1 MTVINT
7 NVNALYSQLALQN
20 TSKSQSS
27 SMQQLSTGMKINS
40 AADNAAGMAI
50 VNRMHTQIS
59 GISQSIQNAGDAVNL
74 IHTAEGAANQITTM
88 LQRMQ
93 QLATESANGTYND
106 SQRQDLDL
114 EFQQLKQQIVA
125 ISNNTQWN
133 GFPVLNGTAGKQL
146 SPYPVYKA
154 VSAPKQSNIFISPS
168 PSITVTQPNIAQQIG
183 FGSATIDTLYGSS
196 TQLGNPAPLA
206 FTQTNPADFTK
217 VPSAVFTDGTN
228 TYSVPFSTTESNTL
242 TSLVQ
247 KINGGN
253 NPYTASV
260 NNGNLIFTANTPGVA
275 LPSTMNLTTGAFSAT
290 SSYVVPATGSMS
302 TGDSLSVTFGNT
314 TVSSTLNSVNTTP
327 TAVASDLANQL
338 NANTTFNQSY
348 NAQIGNGQLQIIP
361 KDATVSL
368 STLQSTFNVDQVVA
382 GSPSALAVGVH
393 TESTFVNNTAPFETA
408 YGTGANSEQNNVND
422 SNLQAPSNYN
432 SASLLGQQSF
442 ASPGTWLQTGAL
454 SMNLDSR
461 QGDGSTVTATFL
473 ASNGKTVNMVG
484 TLHPQTGTVNFDS
497 TLPINAQVISGDL
510 TVNILQDATNPT
522 QVDLTKSPPTQINNP
537 SDADYM
543 TTVNIAV
550 QGSIP
555 TLNAGDLTIN
565 GVVVPTSLSTDDK
578 VSPAN
583 NAAGSA
589 IAKAAAINKVTAQTG
604 VTAIV
609 NQNTMEGSAMSG
621 ATVVNGNVMINGI
634 VTPQIT
640 SVLNDPRA
648 SRLAVI
654 TAVNS
659 ISKLT
664 GVTAVDSGNNSQGV
678 SLVAPDGR
686 NIEVQFE
693 NIGNATTQDFQART
707 GLTQGVQGGTYSL
720 ESKVAQP
727 ITIGTTP
734 NGNLSDS
741 GLSPGNYTAN
751 VSTVTTQKYTT
762 LQPGQQPTV
771 LNSGES
777 VINPGQSPV
786 ILNQGDLVINGVA
799 IPGATSGGDILS
811 QNASV
816 SATSAKIA
824 SANATAAAINTQTSL
839 TGVTAVANPATIA
852 GSVTGVNQS
861 IPNGFATLYVNGV
874 GVQVD
879 LETSQTP
886 SQRIQAVI
894 NALNPVVGETG
905 VSASINPQGQ
915 GVQLTTTDGRNL
927 SVWYDSAQYTASD
940 FGLGGNPQL
949 NAPGVTGIPQATAS
963 SGSYA
968 STVYGTVSLQSNK
981 PIDVQPGI
989 NGYTSAS
996 NFTALGFSAGTSG
1009 GLAKDAQ
1016 TLLAPPL
1023 VGQLQFQI
1031 GPDANQTVS
1040 IDLPDFGSNGSITGD
1055 ITWDVNQTAPAAGTV
1070 MPTSTT
1076 GVPSAQPQRSYIS
1089 SQSAAEAMITR
1100 LGKAIDNISATV
1112 SVMGAVMNRL
1122 SYVTNNLQSMSV
1134 NLTASQSAI
1143 QDTNYAQASTN
1154 LSRTQIMQ
1162 QAATAVLAQA
1172 NTSQQ
1177 TVLKLLQG

>member
-168 PSITVTQPNIAQQIG
+168 PSITVSQPNIAQQVG
-183 FGSATIDTLYGSS
+183 FGSATIDSRNG
-196 TQLGNPAPLA
+196 GAPLA
-206 FTQTNPADFTK
+206 FTPNPADLTT

-228 TYSVPFSTTESNTL
+228 TYSVPFATTESNTL

-247 KINGGN
+247 KINGGS

-275 LPSTMNLTTGAFSAT
+275 LPSTMKLTIGALAAT
-290 SSYVVPATGSMS
+290 SGYVVPASMNP
-302 TGDSLSVTFGNT
+302 GDSLSVTFGNT
-314 TVSSTLNSVNTTP
+314 TVSSTLNTVNTSP
-327 TAVASDLANQL
+327 AAVASDLANQL

-348 NAQIGNGQLQIIP
+348 NAQINAGQLQIIP

-368 STLQSTFNVDQVVA
+368 STLQSTFNVDQVVDS
-382 GSPSALAVGVH
+382 SPSALAAGVS

-408 YGTGANSEQNNVND
+408 YGTGPNSVNSEQND
-422 SNLQAPSNYN
+422 DPNLQAPSNYN

>member
-168 PSITVTQPNIAQQIG
+168 PSITVSQPNIAQQVG
-183 FGSATIDTLYGSS
+183 FGSATIDSRNG
-196 TQLGNPAPLA
+196 GAPLA
-206 FTQTNPADFTK
+206 FTPNPADLTT

-228 TYSVPFSTTESNTL
+228 TYSVPFATTESNTL

-247 KINGGN
+247 KINGGS

-275 LPSTMNLTTGAFSAT
+275 LPSTMKLTIGALAAT
-290 SSYVVPATGSMS
+290 SGYVVPASMNQ
-302 TGDSLSVTFGNT
+302 GDSLSVTFGNT
-314 TVSSTLNSVNTTP
+314 TVSSTLNTVNTSP
-327 TAVASDLANQL
+327 AAVASDLANQL

-348 NAQIGNGQLQIIP
+348 NAQINAGQLQIIP

-368 STLQSTFNVDQVVA
+368 STLQSTFNVDQVVDS
-382 GSPSALAVGVH
+382 SPSALAAGVS

-408 YGTGANSEQNNVND
+408 YGTGPNSVNSEQND
-422 SNLQAPSNYN
+422 DPNLQAPSNYN

>member
-7 NVNALYSQLALQN
+7 NVNALYSQLALQ
-20 TSKSQSS
+20 TTAKSQSK
-27 SMQQLSTGMKINS
+27 SMEQLSTGMKINS

-125 ISNNTQWN
+125 ISNQTQWN

-146 SPYPVYKA
+146 SPFPVYKA

-168 PSITVTQPNIAQQIG
+168 PSITVSQQNIAQQIG
-183 FGSATIDTLYGSS
+183 FGAGTNTFSGLVNAATDVAAVKS
-196 TQLGNPAPLA
+196 
-206 FTQTNPADFTK
+206 
-217 VPSAVFTDGTN
+217 VVFTDGTN
-228 TYSVPFSTTESNTL
+228 TYSVPYGTSEATTLS
-242 TSLVQ
+242 SLVQ
-247 KINGGN
+247 KINAGS
-253 NPYTASV
+253 NPYTASLDS
-260 NNGNLIFTANTPGVA
+260 NSNLIFTSNTPGSP
-275 LPSTMNLTTGAFSAT
+275 LPSTMNLTTGAT
-290 SSYVVPATGSMS
+290 SSVSGYVVPAPNTMS
-302 TGDSLSVTFGNT
+302 NGDSLSVTFGNT
-314 TVSSTLNSVNTTP
+314 TVSSTLNGVNTTP
-327 TAVASDLANQL
+327 AAVAADLVNQL
-338 NANTTFNQSY
+338 NSNITFNQSY
-348 NAQIGNGQLQIIP
+348 NAEISTTAGPTLGQLQIVP

-368 STLQSTFNVDQVVA
+368 ATVQSTFNVDQVVGGTPA
-382 GSPSALAVGVH
+382 ALTSGTSTNSTYISGVGTH
-393 TESTFVNNTAPFETA
+393 LETA
-408 YGTGANSEQNNVND
+408 NAEALVVADQS
-422 SNLQAPSNYN
+422 LQKPTNYN
-432 SASLLGQQSF
+432 SSTLMGQQSF
-442 ASPGTWLQTGAL
+442 ASPGTWLQSGAL
-454 SMNLDSR
+454 SMSLDS
-461 QGDGSTVTATFL
+461 QANTVTASFL
-473 ASNGKTVNMVG
+473 SATNQTINMVG
-484 TLHPQTGTVNFDS
+484 TLNAQTGTVSFDS
-497 TLPINAQVISGDL
+497 TNPVNAQVISGNL
-510 TVNILQDATNPT
+510 TFNILQNATNPT
-522 QVDLTKSPPTQINNP
+522 QVDLTQSPPTKLSTPNYI
-537 SDADYM
+537 
-543 TTVNIAV
+543 TTVNVAV

-565 GVVVPTSLSTDDK
+565 KVVVPTSLATDDK

-609 NQNTMEGSAMSG
+609 NPNTMEGSAMSG
-621 ATVVNGNVMINGI
+621 ATVVSGNVMINGI
-634 VTPQIT
+634 ISPQIT
-640 SVLNDPRA
+640 TVLNNPRE

-659 ISKLT
+659 ISNLT

-678 SLVAPDGR
+678 SLVAADGR

-693 NIGNATTQDFQART
+693 NTGSATTSLFQART
-707 GLTQGVQGGTYSL
+707 GLTQGVQGGTFSL

-727 ITIGTTP
+727 IVIGTTP

-741 GLSPGNYTAN
+741 GLSPGNYTQN
-751 VSTVTTQKYTT
+751 VTTVTTQKYTT

-786 ILNQGDLVINGVA
+786 VLNQGDLMINGVA
-799 IPGATSGGDILS
+799 IPGATTSGDILS

-816 SATSAKIA
+816 STTSSKIA

-839 TGVTAVANPATIA
+839 TGVTAIANPATIA
-852 GSVTGVNQS
+852 GMVTGVNQS

-874 GVQVD
+874 GVKVD

-886 SQRIQAVI
+886 SQRIQAVVS
-894 NALNPVVGETG
+894 ALNPLVGETG
-905 VSASINPQGQ
+905 VTASVNPQSQ

-927 SVWYDSAQYTASD
+927 SVWFDSSLYTAKD
-940 FGLGGNPQL
+940 FGLGGNPQS
-949 NAPGVTGIPQATAS
+949 NAPGVTGIAGATAS

-968 STVYGTVSLQSNK
+968 STVYGTVSLQSDK

-989 NGYTSAS
+989 NGYTSTS
-996 NFTALGFSAGTSG
+996 NFTALGFTAGVSG

>member
-7 NVNALYSQLALQN
+7 NVNALYSQLALQ
-20 TSKSQSS
+20 TTAKSQSR
-27 SMQQLSTGMKINS
+27 SMEQLSTGMKINS
-40 AADNAAGMAI
+40 ASDNAAGMAI

-106 SQRQDLDL
+106 SQRMDLDL

-168 PSITVTQPNIAQQIG
+168 PSITVSQQNLAQQVG
-183 FGSATIDTLYGSS
+183 FGATTNLFSTLAYTPTGDV
-196 TQLGNPAPLA
+196 TA
-206 FTQTNPADFTK
+206 

-228 TYSVPFSTTESNTL
+228 TYSVPYGTSEGNTL
-242 TSLVQ
+242 NALVQ
-247 KINGGN
+247 KINAGS
-253 NPYTASV
+253 NPYTASLDS
-260 NNGNLIFTANTPGVA
+260 NSNLIFTSNTPGTP
-275 LPSTMNLTTGAFSAT
+275 LPSTMNLTTDAASAVAV
-290 SSYVVPATGSMS
+290 YKVPTSMS
-302 TGDSLSVTFGNT
+302 LGDSLSVTFGNT
-314 TVSSTLNSVNTTP
+314 TVSSTRNSVNNTP
-327 TAVASDLANQL
+327 TLVATDLVNQL
-338 NANTTFNQSY
+338 NSNITFNQSY
-348 NAQIGNGQLQIIP
+348 TAQLDGSNNLQIVP
-361 KDATVSL
+361 KDATVAL
-368 STLQSTFNVDQVVA
+368 STVQSTFNVDSVA
-382 GSPSALAVGVH
+382 AGVPSAMTPLA
-393 TESTFVNNTAPFETA
+393 STDATYITKAISSNLAPPAAPNTWTA
-408 YGTGANSEQNNVND
+408 FGTGAQSEAAPGGAD
-422 SNLQAPSNYN
+422 AALQMPSNYN
-432 SASLLGQQSF
+432 SSTLMGQQSF
-442 ASPGTWLQTGAL
+442 ASPGTWLQSGAL
-454 SMNLDSR
+454 SMTLDTS
-461 QGDGSTVTATFL
+461 GNAPAVTATFL
-473 ASNGKTVNMVG
+473 SSSGNTINMVG
-484 TLHPQTGTVNFDS
+484 TLDAPTGTVSFAASN
-497 TLPINAQVISGDL
+497 TVNAQVISGDL
-510 TVNILQDATNPT
+510 TFNILQNATNPT
-522 QVDLTKSPPTQINNP
+522 QVNLNNSPPTAYGNFL
-537 SDADYM
+537 
-543 TTVNIAV
+543 TTVNVAV

-555 TLNAGDLTIN
+555 AINAGDLTIN
-565 GVVVPTSLSTDDK
+565 KVVVPTSLAVDDK
-578 VSPAN
+578 VSPPN

-609 NQNTMEGSAMSG
+609 NKNTMEGSAMSG
-621 ATVVNGNVMINGI
+621 STVVTGNVMINGI
-634 VTPQIT
+634 VSPQIT
-640 SVLNDPRA
+640 SVLNNPRE

-659 ISKLT
+659 ISNLT

-678 SLVAPDGR
+678 SLVAADGR

-693 NIGNATTQDFQART
+693 NIGSATTQEFQART
-707 GLTQGVQGGTYSL
+707 GLTQGVQGGTFSL

-727 ITIGTTP
+727 IVIGTTP
-734 NGNLSDS
+734 NGNLSDT
-741 GLSPGNYTAN
+741 GLTPGNYTAN

-777 VINPGQSPV
+777 VINPGQRPV

-816 SATSAKIA
+816 SATSEKIA

-839 TGVTAVANPATIA
+839 TGVTAIANPATIA
-852 GSVTGVNQS
+852 GMVTGVNQS
-861 IPNGFATLYVNGV
+861 IPNGFATIYVNGV
-874 GVQVD
+874 GVKVD
-879 LETSQTP
+879 LETTQTP
-886 SQRIQAVI
+886 SQRIQAVMS
-894 NALNPVVGETG
+894 AMNPLVGMTG
-905 VSASINPQGQ
+905 VTASVNTQGQ

-927 SVWYDSAQYTASD
+927 SVWYDSSKYTASD
-940 FGLGGNPQL
+940 FGLGGNPQS
-949 NAPGVTGIPQATAS
+949 NAPGVTGIVDATAN

-989 NGYTSAS
+989 NGYTSTS
-996 NFTALGFSAGTSG
+996 NFTALGFTAATSG
-1009 GLAKDAQ
+1009 GLAKDAE

-1023 VGQLQFQI
+1023 VGQLQFQV

-1055 ITWDVNQTAPAAGTV
+1055 ITWDVSQTPPPEGTV

-1076 GVPSAQPQRSYIS
+1076 GVPSAQAQRSYIS

>member
-1 MTVINT
+1 MTAINT
-7 NVNALYSQLALQN
+7 NVNALYSQLALQ
-20 TSKSQSS
+20 TTAKSQSK
-27 SMQQLSTGMKINS
+27 SMEQLSTGMKINS

-106 SQRQDLDL
+106 SQRMDLDL

-168 PSITVTQPNIAQQIG
+168 PSITVSQQNIAEQIG
-183 FGSATIDTLYGSS
+183 FAAATIPGLSQASGIPYNTVK
-196 TQLGNPAPLA
+196 N
-206 FTQTNPADFTK
+206 
-217 VPSAVFTDGTN
+217 VVFQDGTN
-228 TYSVPFSTTESNTL
+228 SYSVPYSSNGASASANQANTL
-242 TSLVQ
+242 TALVQ
-247 KINGGN
+247 KINAGN
-253 NPYTASV
+253 NNYTASV
-260 NNGNLIFTANTPGVA
+260 DQNGDLMVQSNTPGVA
-275 LPSTMNLTTGAFSAT
+275 LPSTMQVLTGQLPAT
-290 SSYVVPATGSMS
+290 SAYAVPAGGMNA
-302 TGDSLSVTFGNT
+302 GDSLSVTFGNT
-314 TVSSTLNSVNTTP
+314 TVSSVLNGQNNTPALVATDLAGKLNS
-327 TAVASDLANQL
+327 
-338 NANTTFNQSY
+338 NTTFNLNY
-348 NAQIGNGQLQIIP
+348 NAQIDAGTGELQIVP
-361 KDATVSL
+361 KDATVPL
-368 STLQSTFNVDQVVA
+368 ATVQSSFNVDKVVNGVPA
-382 GSPSALAVGVH
+382 GLPDGTTSADV
-393 TESTFVNNTAPFETA
+393 TAGTKITA
-408 YGTGANSEQNNVND
+408 ASELVSNPTLQIPANYD
-422 SNLQAPSNYN
+422 SS
-432 SASLLGQQSF
+432 SLVGQQSF
-442 ASPGTWLQTGAL
+442 ASPGTWLQSGAL
-454 SMNLDSR
+454 SMSLISGGQN
-461 QGDGSTVTATFL
+461 GPAVNATFL
-473 ASNGKTVNMVG
+473 SASGKTINMVG
-484 TLHPQTGTVNFDS
+484 TLTPETGTVVFQASN
-497 TLPINAQVISGDL
+497 TVNAQVISGDL
-510 TVNILQDATNPT
+510 TFNVLQDANNPT
-522 QVDLTKSPPTQINNP
+522 QVNLLNSPPTQLINP
-537 SDADYM
+537 DY
-543 TTVNIAV
+543 TTTINVAV

-555 TLNAGDLTIN
+555 ALNAGDLTIN
-565 GVVVPTSLSTDDK
+565 KVVVPTSLSIDDK

-609 NQNTMEGSAMSG
+609 NQNIMEGSAMSG
-621 ATVVNGNVMINGI
+621 STVVSGNVMING
-634 VTPQIT
+634 VVSPQIT
-640 SVLNDPRA
+640 TILNDPRA
-648 SRLAVI
+648 SRLAVM

-659 ISKLT
+659 ISNLT

-678 SLVAPDGR
+678 TLVAADGR

-693 NIGNATTQDFQART
+693 NTGNANTQTFEART

-727 ITIGTTP
+727 ILIGTTP

-777 VINPGQSPV
+777 VVNPGQSPV

-816 SATSAKIA
+816 STTSAKIA
-824 SANATAAAINTQTSL
+824 SANATAAAINTQTSV

-852 GSVTGVNQS
+852 GMVTGINQS
-861 IPNGFATLYVNGV
+861 IPNQFATLYVNGV
-874 GVQVD
+874 GVKVD

-894 NALNPVVGETG
+894 SALNPVVGETG
-905 VSASINPQGQ
+905 VTASVNPQGQ

-940 FGLGGNPQL
+940 FGLGGNPQS
-949 NAPGVTGIPQATAS
+949 NAPGVTGIVNASVS
-963 SGSYA
+963 SGNQA
-968 STVYGTVSLQSNK
+968 STVYGTVSLQSDK

-996 NFTALGFSAGTSG
+996 NFTALGFTAGKTG

-1055 ITWDVNQTAPAAGTV
+1055 ITWDVNQTPPAAGTV

-1076 GVPSAQPQRSYIS
+1076 GVPSAQGQRSYIS

>member
-20 TSKSQSS
+20 TAKSQSA

-40 AADNAAGMAI
+40 AGDNAAGMAI

-154 VSAPKQSNIFISPS
+154 VSAPQQSNIFISPS
-168 PSITVTQPNIAQQIG
+168 PSITVSQQNIAQQVVFGATTNG
-183 FGSATIDTLYGSS
+183 FAAATDTVSPTTDLK
-196 TQLGNPAPLA
+196 T
-206 FTQTNPADFTK
+206 

-228 TYSVPFSTTESNTL
+228 TYSVSYGPTETATL
-242 TSLVQ
+242 TALTQ

-253 NPYTASV
+253 NPYTASIDPGT
-260 NNGNLIFTANTPGVA
+260 NNLIFKSNTPGVP
-275 LPSTMNLTTGAFSAT
+275 LPSTMKLTTGAL
-290 SSYVVPATGSMS
+290 PAYQGYSIPAANTMNA
-302 TGDSLSVTFGNT
+302 GDSLSVTFGNT
-314 TVSSTLNSVNTTP
+314 TVSSTLNGVNATP
-327 TAVASDLANQL
+327 TAVATDLANQL
-338 NANTTFNQSY
+338 NNNQTFNQKY
-348 NAQIGNGQLQIIP
+348 TAQISGTELQIVP

-368 STLQSTFNVDQVVA
+368 ATVDSTFNVDQVTA
-382 GSPSALAVGVH
+382 GTPQALATATSRDTG
-393 TESTFVNNTAPFETA
+393 TLAAGGNIESAFGTAA
-408 YGTGANSEQNNVND
+408 GAEAVD
-422 SNLQAPSNYN
+422 DPTLQTPSNYN
-432 SASLLGQQSF
+432 SSTLMGQQSF
-442 ASPGTWLQTGAL
+442 ASPGTWLQSGAL
-454 SMNLDSR
+454 NMKLNS
-461 QGDGSTVTATFL
+461 QGSGTVTATFL
-473 ASNGKTVNMVG
+473 SSSGKSIAMEGSLNA
-484 TLHPQTGTVNFDS
+484 QTGTVTFDPTNS
-497 TLPINAQVISGDL
+497 PVNAQVISGKL
-510 TVNILQDATNPT
+510 TINILQNATNPT
-522 QVDLTKSPPTQINNP
+522 QVDLTNSPPTKLSTP
-537 SDADYM
+537 DY
-543 TTVNIAV
+543 TTIVNVAV

-555 TLNAGDLTIN
+555 TINAGDLTIN
-565 GVVVPTSLSTDDK
+565 KVVVPTSLATDDK
-578 VSPAN
+578 VSPPN

-589 IAKAAAINKVTAQTG
+589 IAKAAAINKITAQTG

-609 NQNTMEGSAMSG
+609 NPNTMQGSAMSG
-621 ATVVNGNVMINGI
+621 STVVSGNVMINGI
-634 VTPQIT
+634 VSPQIT
-640 SVLNDPRA
+640 TILNNPRE
-648 SRLAVI
+648 SRIAVI
-654 TAVNS
+654 TAINS
-659 ISKLT
+659 ISNLT

-693 NIGNATTQDFQART
+693 NIGNATTSTFEART
-707 GLTQGVQGGTYSL
+707 GLTLGVQGGTYSL

-727 ITIGTTP
+727 IVIGTTP

-751 VSTVTTQKYTT
+751 LSTVTTQKYTT

-777 VINPGQSPV
+777 VVMPGQSPV
-786 ILNQGDLVINGVA
+786 ILNQGDLVINNVP
-799 IPGATSGGDILS
+799 IPGATSGGDVLS
-811 QNASV
+811 QDASV
-816 SATSAKIA
+816 STTSLKIA

-839 TGVTAVANPATIA
+839 TGVTAIANPATIA
-852 GSVTGVNQS
+852 GMVTGVNQS
-861 IPNGFATLYVNGV
+861 IPNGFASLFVNGV
-874 GVQVD
+874 EVKVD
-879 LETSQTP
+879 LQTSQTP

-894 NALNPVVGETG
+894 SALNPLVGETG
-905 VSASINPQGQ
+905 VTASVNQQGQ

-927 SVWYDSAQYTASD
+927 SVWYDSSQYTAAD
-940 FGLGGNPQL
+940 FGLGGNPQS
-949 NAPGVTGIPQATAS
+949 NAPGVTGYPGATAMD
-963 SGSYA
+963 GSYA
-968 STVYGTVSLQSNK
+968 STVYGTVSLQSAK

-996 NFTALGFSAGTSG
+996 NFAALGFTAGTYG
-1009 GLAKDAQ
+1009 GLAKDAT

-1023 VGQLQFQI
+1023 VGQLQFQV

-1055 ITWDVNQTAPAAGTV
+1055 ITWDVNQAAPAAGTV

>member
-7 NVNALYSQLALQN
+7 NVNALYSQLALHN
-20 TSKSQSS
+20 TATSQSK

-125 ISNNTQWN
+125 ISNQTQWN

-146 SPYPVYKA
+146 SPFPVYKA

-168 PSITVTQPNIAQQIG
+168 PSITVSQQNISQQIG
-183 FGSATIDTLYGSS
+183 FGPNGAEGITSVN
-196 TQLGNPAPLA
+196 QPA
-206 FTQTNPADFTK
+206 QTDLTAVQN
-217 VPSAVFTDGTN
+217 AVFTDGTN
-228 TYSVPFSTTESNTL
+228 TYSVPYATTTATTL
-242 TSLVQ
+242 SSLVQ
-247 KINGGN
+247 KINAGS

-260 NNGNLIFTANTPGVA
+260 SNGSLIFTSNTPGSP
-275 LPSTMNLTTGAFSAT
+275 LPSTMNLTTGSLPAYQG
-290 SSYVVPATGSMS
+290 YVVPAALTM
-302 TGDSLSVTFGNT
+302 TAGDSLNVTFGNT
-314 TVSSTLNSVNTTP
+314 TVSSTLNTVNTTP
-327 TAVASDLANQL
+327 AAVATDLVNQL
-338 NANTTFNQSY
+338 NNNSTFNQSY
-348 NAQIGNGQLQIIP
+348 NAQIGSNSQLQIVP

-368 STLQSTFNVDQVVA
+368 STIQSTFNVDQVVA
-382 GSPSALAVGVH
+382 GTPSALTTGTSRAAGTGGV
-393 TESTFVNNTAPFETA
+393 TETA
-408 YGTGANSEQNNVND
+408 YGNTVAGQEGFD
-422 SNLQAPSNYN
+422 DPTLQKPANYN
-432 SASLLGQQSF
+432 SSTLMGQQSF
-442 ASPGTWLQTGAL
+442 ASPGTWLQSGAL
-454 SMNLDSR
+454 SMSLDS
-461 QGDGSTVTATFL
+461 QANTVTASFL
-473 ASNGKTVNMVG
+473 SATNQTINMVG
-484 TLHPQTGTVNFDS
+484 TLNAQTGTVSFDS
-497 TLPINAQVISGDL
+497 TNPVNAQVISGNL
-510 TVNILQDATNPT
+510 TFNILQNASNPT
-522 QVDLTKSPPTQINNP
+522 QVDLTQSPPTKLSAPNYI
-537 SDADYM
+537 
-543 TTVNIAV
+543 TTVNVAV

-565 GVVVPTSLSTDDK
+565 KVVVPTSLATDDK

-609 NQNTMEGSAMSG
+609 NPNKMEGSAMSG
-621 ATVVNGNVMINGI
+621 ATVVSGNVMINGI
-634 VTPQIT
+634 ISPQIT
-640 SVLNDPRA
+640 TVLNNPRE

-659 ISKLT
+659 ISNLT

-678 SLVAPDGR
+678 SLVAADGR

-693 NIGNATTQDFQART
+693 NTGSATTSLFQART
-707 GLTQGVQGGTYSL
+707 GLTQGVQGGTFSL

-727 ITIGTTP
+727 IVIGTTP

-741 GLSPGNYTAN
+741 GLSPGNYTQN
-751 VSTVTTQKYTT
+751 VTTVTTQKYTT

-786 ILNQGDLVINGVA
+786 VLNQGDLMINGVA
-799 IPGATSGGDILS
+799 IPGATTSGDILS

-816 SATSAKIA
+816 STTSSKIA

-839 TGVTAVANPATIA
+839 TGVTAIANPATIA
-852 GSVTGVNQS
+852 GMVTGVNQS

-874 GVQVD
+874 GVKVD

-886 SQRIQAVI
+886 SQRIQAVVS
-894 NALNPVVGETG
+894 ALNPLVGETG
-905 VSASINPQGQ
+905 VTASVNPQSQ

-927 SVWYDSAQYTASD
+927 SVWFDSSLYTAKD
-940 FGLGGNPQL
+940 FGLGGNPQS
-949 NAPGVTGIPQATAS
+949 NAPGVTGIAGATAS

-968 STVYGTVSLQSNK
+968 STVYGTVSLQSDK

-989 NGYTSAS
+989 NGYTSTS
-996 NFTALGFSAGTSG
+996 NFTALGFTAGVSG

>member
-7 NVNALYSQLALQN
+7 NVNALYSQLALQ
-20 TSKSQSS
+20 TTAKSQSA

-106 SQRQDLDL
+106 SQRMDLDL

-168 PSITVTQPNIAQQIG
+168 PSITVGQQNIAEQVG
-183 FGSATIDTLYGSS
+183 FGATTNSFSS
-196 TQLGNPAPLA
+196 LSYTPQPPTDLK
-206 FTQTNPADFTK
+206 T

-228 TYSVPFSTTESNTL
+228 TYSVPYGTTEATTL
-242 TSLVQ
+242 SSLVQ
-247 KINGGN
+247 KINAGS

-260 NNGNLIFTANTPGVA
+260 DANSNLIFTSNTAGQA
-275 LPSTMNLTTGAFSAT
+275 LPSTMNLSTGAL
-290 SSYVVPATGSMS
+290 SSSSGYVVPTTGTMS
-302 TGDSLSVTFGNT
+302 NGDSLSVTFGNT

-327 TAVASDLANQL
+327 AAVAGDLVNKL
-338 NANTTFNQSY
+338 NSNTTFNQSY
-348 NAQIGNGQLQIIP
+348 NAQIDATSGQLQIIP

-368 STLQSTFNVDQVVA
+368 STVESTFNVDQVVN
-382 GSPSALAVGVH
+382 GTPSALTAGTSVN
-393 TESTFVNNTAPFETA
+393 STYVAGTATTETA
-408 YGTGANSEQNNVND
+408 FGTGGNSEAQQVSD
-422 SNLQAPSNYN
+422 
-432 SASLLGQQSF
+432 ASLQLPANYDSSTLMGQQSF
-442 ASPGTWLQTGAL
+442 ASPGTWLQSGAL
-454 SMNLDSR
+454 SMSLDS
-461 QGDGSTVTATFL
+461 QANTVTATFL
-473 ASNGKTVNMVG
+473 SASNQTINMVG
-484 TLHPQTGTVNFDS
+484 TLNAQTGTVSFDS
-497 TLPINAQVISGDL
+497 TNPVNAQVISGNL
-510 TVNILQDATNPT
+510 TFNILQNATNPT
-522 QVDLTKSPPTQINNP
+522 QVDLTQSPPTKLTVPNYI
-537 SDADYM
+537 
-543 TTVNIAV
+543 TTVNVAV

-555 TLNAGDLTIN
+555 SLNAGDLTIN
-565 GVVVPTSLSTDDK
+565 KVVVPTSLATDDK

-621 ATVVNGNVMINGI
+621 STVVNGNVMINGVI
-634 VTPQIT
+634 SPQIT
-640 SVLNDPRA
+640 SVLNNPRE

-654 TAVNS
+654 TAINS
-659 ISKLT
+659 ISNLT

-693 NIGNATTQDFQART
+693 NIGSATTQTFEART
-707 GLTQGVQGGTYSL
+707 GLTQGVQGGTFSL

-727 ITIGTTP
+727 IVIGTTP
-734 NGNLSDS
+734 NGNLSDT

-751 VSTVTTQKYTT
+751 LSTVTTQKYTT

-786 ILNQGDLVINGVA
+786 ILNQGDLVINNVA
-799 IPGATSGGDILS
+799 IPGATSSGDILS

-816 SATSAKIA
+816 SATSEKIA

-852 GSVTGVNQS
+852 GMVTGVNQS

-874 GVQVD
+874 GIKVD

-894 NALNPVVGETG
+894 SALNPAVGETG
-905 VSASINPQGQ
+905 VTASVNPQGQ

-927 SVWYDSAQYTASD
+927 SVWYDSTQYTASD
-940 FGLGGNPQL
+940 FGLGGNPQS
-949 NAPGVTGIPQATAS
+949 NAPGVTGIVNATAS

-968 STVYGTVSLQSNK
+968 STVYGTVSLQSDK
-981 PIDVQPGI
+981 PINVQPGI
-989 NGYTSAS
+989 NGYTSGS
-996 NFTALGFSAGTSG
+996 NFTALGFTAGTSG

-1023 VGQLQFQI
+1023 VGQLQFQV